1 MGLEREGGDGGYGA
15 SLFMVVWG
23 VLSALSALLCD
34 WRGQVYF
41 GYRSYGYTFVAK

>member
-23 VLSALSALLCD
+23 VLSALLCD

-41 GYRSYGYTFVAK
+41 GYRSYCYTFVAK